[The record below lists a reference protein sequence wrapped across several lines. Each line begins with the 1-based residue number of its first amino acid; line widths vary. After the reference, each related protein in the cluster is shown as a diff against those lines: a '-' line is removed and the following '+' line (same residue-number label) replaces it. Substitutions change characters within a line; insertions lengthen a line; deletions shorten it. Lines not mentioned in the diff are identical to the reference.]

1 MEDLDAHILSAL
13 KGQDDRTRIDL
24 LSMLSPEA
32 GEDAIQVFTKL
43 SDPEKPELMTAIVK
57 AANRLPVRLSSD
69 LILSVFKTTQHP
81 EVKAYA
87 LAGLYRQA
95 PQKCNRIIDAW
106 LKSSV
111 TQERKAGIIAAGES
125 KDSAYV
131 SRLKEILEK
140 EGDSSVLPFIFQG
153 LYGLGAEDIN
163 ASVLPYLIHP
173 LEPVR
178 FSDLKALDI
187 TDDDTLRRV
196 IALMD
201 DPSEQV
207 HDLAKEKIHTASH
220 SNAQVLVESLAIP
233 RRKVREGI
241 FEMLESLNI
250 KDLDLFRFARSQIEK
265 GYTYMVEGEGLR
277 HLPGSRERDLLMD
290 HLDQKRFFQME
301 NVLRVLATEDRSGK
315 MKTVWRGIS
324 SADDRQRSN
333 STEAL
338 EDMMD
343 PSLSG
348 ILIPLLE
355 DRPVSERMSIGRKNF
370 NLPDFESN
378 TDSLFAKLLS
388 EEDWVTVLLT
398 LHLAVREGSEGI
410 DREDIEP
417 LLDSENDYIR
427 WMAQCFITL
436 ENEDTAGRE
445 ALMATEISIP
455 DKIIHLKGI
464 HIFEG
469 LSVSELAAVASVT
482 EQMVYPAGEMV
493 IKEGEPGETMY
504 LIIKGEVSVIKGE
517 GTEREMELDRIG
529 VGDYFGEMALFESD
543 VRSATIRTSEQSDLL
558 VLHKREFA
566 EIVRE
571 YPQIALR
578 ICKVLSQRLRE
589 LHQKIQ
595 G

>member
-1 MEDLDAHILSAL
+1 
-13 KGQDDRTRIDL
+13 
-24 LSMLSPEA
+24 
-32 GEDAIQVFTKL
+32 
-43 SDPEKPELMTAIVK
+43 
-57 AANRLPVRLSSD
+57 
-69 LILSVFKTTQHP
+69 
-81 EVKAYA
+81 
-87 LAGLYRQA
+87 
-95 PQKCNRIIDAW
+95 
-106 LKSSV
+106 
-111 TQERKAGIIAAGES
+111 
-125 KDSAYV
+125 
-131 SRLKEILEK
+131 
-140 EGDSSVLPFIFQG
+140 
-153 LYGLGAEDIN
+153 
-163 ASVLPYLIHP
+163 
-173 LEPVR
+173 
-178 FSDLKALDI
+178 
-187 TDDDTLRRV
+187 
-196 IALMD
+196 
-201 DPSEQV
+201 
-207 HDLAKEKIHTASH
+207 
-220 SNAQVLVESLAIP
+220 
-233 RRKVREGI
+233 
-241 FEMLESLNI
+241 LESLNI

>member
-1 MEDLDAHILSAL
+1 
-13 KGQDDRTRIDL
+13 
-24 LSMLSPEA
+24 
-32 GEDAIQVFTKL
+32 
-43 SDPEKPELMTAIVK
+43 
-57 AANRLPVRLSSD
+57 
-69 LILSVFKTTQHP
+69 
-81 EVKAYA
+81 
-87 LAGLYRQA
+87 
-95 PQKCNRIIDAW
+95 
-106 LKSSV
+106 
-111 TQERKAGIIAAGES
+111 
-125 KDSAYV
+125 
-131 SRLKEILEK
+131 
-140 EGDSSVLPFIFQG
+140 
-153 LYGLGAEDIN
+153 
-163 ASVLPYLIHP
+163 
-173 LEPVR
+173 
-178 FSDLKALDI
+178 
-187 TDDDTLRRV
+187 
-196 IALMD
+196 MD

-207 HDLAKEKIHTASH
+207 HDLAKEKIHTASYN
-220 SNAQVLVESLAIP
+220 NAQVLVESLAIP

-241 FEMLESLNI
+241 FELLESLNI
-250 KDLDLFRFARSQIEK
+250 KDLDLFRFARSQIET
-265 GYTYMVEGEGLR
+265 GYTYMVEGEGLS
-277 HLPGSRERDLLMD
+277 HLPESRERDLLMD
-290 HLDQKRFFQME
+290 HLDQKRLFQME

-315 MKTVWRGIS
+315 MKTIWRGVS

-333 STEAL
+333 SMEAL
-338 EDMMD
+338 EEMMD
-343 PSLSG
+343 PSLAG

-378 TDSLFAKLLS
+378 TDDLFARLLS
-388 EEDWVTVLLT
+388 KEDWVTVLLT
-398 LHLAVREGSEGI
+398 LHLAVKEGGEGI
-410 DREDIEP
+410 DREILEP

-427 WMAQCFITL
+427 WMAQCVIIV

-482 EQMVYPAGEMV
+482 EEVVYPAGEMV

-504 LIIKGEVSVIKGE
+504 MITKGEVSVLKGQ

-529 VGDYFGEMALFESD
+529 AGDYFGEMALFEGD
-543 VRSATIRTSEQSDLL
+543 VRSATIRTSEQSNLL